1 MAKATDGFEIEF
13 VERRRKV
20 SDMSTLLIRLMGL
33 ALVMFSASVVS
44 GQVKAPSQYFRKDS
58 PNRPGQQNPP
68 ASPNA
73 PSSAAAAPKF
83 KDVAVNSQFYFM
95 TDTNRAYPWTKISD
109 SKAKNSK
116 SGATAPVSANTPV
129 RR

>member
-1 MAKATDGFEIEF
+1 
-13 VERRRKV
+13 
-20 SDMSTLLIRLMGL
+20 MSTLLIRLIGL
-33 ALVMFSASVVS
+33 AAVMFSAGVVS

-68 ASPNA
+68 ASPSA
-73 PSSAAAAPKF
+73 PSPAAAAPKF
-83 KDVAVNSQFYFM
+83 KDVTVNSQFYFM
-95 TDTNRAYPWTKISD
+95 ADTNRACPWTKISD
-109 SKAKNSK
+109 STAKNSK